1 MRLVKTG
8 RALTTATLAALALT
22 ARSSSSDTP
31 EPAGSMQESA
41 MMSPE
46 PSDAMMSPEP
56 SDTMMSEEPS
66 DTMMKE
72 SPDAMMSD
80 DSAS

>member
-8 RALTTATLAALALT
+8 LALTTATLAALALT
-22 ARSSSSDTP
+22 ACSSSSDTP

-41 MMSPE
+41 MMSEE
-46 PSDAMMSPEP
+46 PSDA
-56 SDTMMSEEPS
+56 
-66 DTMMKE
+66 MMKE

>member
-8 RALTTATLAALALT
+8 LALTTATLAALALT
-22 ARSSSSDTP
+22 ACSSSSDTP

-46 PSDAMMSPEP
+46 PSD
-56 SDTMMSEEPS
+56 
-66 DTMMKE
+66 TMMKE

>member
-8 RALTTATLAALALT
+8 LALTTATLAALALT
-22 ARSSSSDTP
+22 ACSSSSDTP

-46 PSDAMMSPEP
+46 PSD
-56 SDTMMSEEPS
+56 DMMSEEPS